1 MQIYEYEKNK
11 YKRKM
16 SKKIVNRI
24 TKILVFLILVQP
36 VNAEESKL
44 DKFNQKFSQKFS
56 QIIQFLKNERKKTN
70 DYQIKTWKEAK
81 NENLKK
87 IKIAQHKLTG
97 FFSNFPEGK

>member
-1 MQIYEYEKNK
+1 
-11 YKRKM
+11 M

-44 DKFNQKFSQKFS
+44 DKFNQKFGQKFT
-56 QIIQFLKNERKKTN
+56 QIIQFIKNERKKTN

-81 NENLKK
+81 NKNLKK
-87 IKIAQHKLTG
+87 IKIVQQKLTG
-97 FFSNFPEGK
+97 FFSNFPGR

>member
-1 MQIYEYEKNK
+1 MQIYEYEKHKN
-11 YKRKM
+11 KRKM
-16 SKKIVNRI
+16 FKKILNRI

-44 DKFNQKFSQKFS
+44 DKFNQKFGQKFS
-56 QIIQFLKNERKKTN
+56 QIIQFIKNESKKTN

-87 IKIAQHKLTG
+87 
-97 FFSNFPEGK
+97 

>member
-1 MQIYEYEKNK
+1 MNMKSIKTRE
-11 YKRKM
+11 KM
-16 SKKIVNRI
+16 SKKIANRI

-87 IKIAQHKLTG
+87 IKIVQHELTG
-97 FFSNFPEGK
+97 FFSDFPER

>member
-1 MQIYEYEKNK
+1 MNMKNIK
-11 YKRKM
+11 TREKM
-16 SKKIVNRI
+16 SKKIINRI
-24 TKILVFLILVQP
+24 TAILVFLILVQP

-81 NENLKK
+81 NKKLKK
-87 IKIAQHKLTG
+87 IKIVQHKLTG

>member
-1 MQIYEYEKNK
+1 
-11 YKRKM
+11 M
-16 SKKIVNRI
+16 SKKILNKI

-36 VNAEESKL
+36 ANAEESEF

-87 IKIAQHKLTG
+87 IKITHHKLNG
-97 FFSNFPEGK
+97 FFSNFPGQRY

>member
-1 MQIYEYEKNK
+1 MNMKSIKTKE
-11 YKRKM
+11 KM
-16 SKKIVNRI
+16 SKKILNKI

-44 DKFNQKFSQKFS
+44 DKFSQKFS

-87 IKIAQHKLTG
+87 IKIVQHKLTG
-97 FFSNFPEGK
+97 FFSDFPER

>member
-1 MQIYEYEKNK
+1 
-11 YKRKM
+11 M
-16 SKKIVNRI
+16 SKKILNKI

-81 NENLKK
+81 NKKLKK
-87 IKIAQHKLTG
+87 IKIVQHKLTG
-97 FFSNFPEGK
+97 FFSNFSEGK

>member
-1 MQIYEYEKNK
+1 
-11 YKRKM
+11 M
-16 SKKIVNRI
+16 SKKIVNTI

-36 VNAEESKL
+36 VNAEEDKL
-44 DKFNQKFSQKFS
+44 DKFNQKFNQKFS

-87 IKIAQHKLTG
+87 IKITQHKLAS
-97 FFSNFPEGK
+97 FFSNFQEGK

>member
-1 MQIYEYEKNK
+1 MNMKNIN
-11 YKRKM
+11 KREKM

-36 VNAEESKL
+36 VNDEESKL
-44 DKFNQKFSQKFS
+44 DKFNQKFNQKFSQKFS

-81 NENLKK
+81 NENLEK
-87 IKIAQHKLTG
+87 IKIVQHKLTG
-97 FFSNFPEGK
+97 FFSDFPER

>member
-1 MQIYEYEKNK
+1 MNMKSIKT
-11 YKRKM
+11 RKKM
-16 SKKIVNRI
+16 FKKILNRI

-44 DKFNQKFSQKFS
+44 DKFNQKFGQKFS
-56 QIIQFLKNERKKTN
+56 QIIQFIKDESKKTN

-87 IKIAQHKLTG
+87 IKIVQHKLTG

>member
-1 MQIYEYEKNK
+1 MKSIKTGEKI
-11 YKRKM
+11 

-44 DKFNQKFSQKFS
+44 DKFNQKFGQKFS
-56 QIIQFLKNERKKTN
+56 QIIQFIKDESKKTN

-87 IKIAQHKLTG
+87 
-97 FFSNFPEGK
+97 

>member
-1 MQIYEYEKNK
+1 MF
-11 YKRKM
+11 
-16 SKKIVNRI
+16 KKILNRI

-44 DKFNQKFSQKFS
+44 DKFNQKFGQKFS
-56 QIIQFLKNERKKTN
+56 QIIQFIKNERKKTN

-81 NENLKK
+81 NKNLKN
-87 IKIAQHKLTG
+87 IKIVQQKLTG

>member
-1 MQIYEYEKNK
+1 MNMKSIKTRK
-11 YKRKM
+11 KM
-16 SKKIVNRI
+16 SKKILNKI

-81 NENLKK
+81 NKKLKK
-87 IKIAQHKLTG
+87 IKIVQHKLTG
-97 FFSNFPEGK
+97 FFSNFPER

>member
-1 MQIYEYEKNK
+1 
-11 YKRKM
+11 M

-56 QIIQFLKNERKKTN
+56 QITQFIKNESKKTK

-81 NENLKK
+81 NEHLKK
-87 IKIAQHKLTG
+87 IKIVQHKLTG
-97 FFSNFPEGK
+97 FFSDFPKGK

>member
-1 MQIYEYEKNK
+1 MNMKNINT
-11 YKRKM
+11 REKM

-36 VNAEESKL
+36 VNAEENKL
-44 DKFNQKFSQKFS
+44 DKFNQKFS

-87 IKIAQHKLTG
+87 INIAQHKLTG
-97 FFSNFPEGK
+97 FLATFRKVNND

>member
-1 MQIYEYEKNK
+1 MKNINT
-11 YKRKM
+11 REKM
-16 SKKIVNRI
+16 SKKIVNKI

>member
-1 MQIYEYEKNK
+1 MF
-11 YKRKM
+11 
-16 SKKIVNRI
+16 KKILNRI

-44 DKFNQKFSQKFS
+44 DKFNQKFGQKFS

-81 NENLKK
+81 NKKLKK
-87 IKIAQHKLTG
+87 IKIVQHKLTG
-97 FFSNFPEGK
+97 FFSNFPER

>member
-1 MQIYEYEKNK
+1 
-11 YKRKM
+11 M
-16 SKKIVNRI
+16 SKKIANRI

-44 DKFNQKFSQKFS
+44 DKFNQKFS

-87 IKIAQHKLTG
+87 IKIVQHKLTG
-97 FFSNFPEGK
+97 FFSNFSEGK

>member
-1 MQIYEYEKNK
+1 MKNINT
-11 YKRKM
+11 REKM

-44 DKFNQKFSQKFS
+44 DKFNQKFSQ
-56 QIIQFLKNERKKTN
+56 IIKSIKNEGKKTK
-70 DYQIKTWKEAK
+70 DYQIKTWREAK

-87 IKIAQHKLTG
+87 IKIVQHKLTG

>member
-1 MQIYEYEKNK
+1 MNMKNINT
-11 YKRKM
+11 REKM

-87 IKIAQHKLTG
+87 IKIVQHKLTG
-97 FFSNFPEGK
+97 FFSNFPER

>member
-1 MQIYEYEKNK
+1 
-11 YKRKM
+11 M

-36 VNAEESKL
+36 VNAEESNL
-44 DKFNQKFSQKFS
+44 YKFNQKFGQKFT
-56 QIIQFLKNERKKTN
+56 QIIQFIKNERKKTN

-87 IKIAQHKLTG
+87 IKIVQHELTG
-97 FFSNFPEGK
+97 FFSDFPER

>member
-1 MQIYEYEKNK
+1 
-11 YKRKM
+11 M
-16 SKKIVNRI
+16 SKKILNQI

-44 DKFNQKFSQKFS
+44 DKFNQKFNQKFS

-87 IKIAQHKLTG
+87 IKIVQHELTG
-97 FFSNFPEGK
+97 FFSDFPER